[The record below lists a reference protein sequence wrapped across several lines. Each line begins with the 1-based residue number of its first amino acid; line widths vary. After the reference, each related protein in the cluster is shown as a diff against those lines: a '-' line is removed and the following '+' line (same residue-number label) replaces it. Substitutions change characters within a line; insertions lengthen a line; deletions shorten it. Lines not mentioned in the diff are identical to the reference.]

1 MKKFSKLI
9 LESKNETREMSPLTN
24 PVDWEEI
31 FKPLI
36 EHIESNLQSKVQGPG
51 SAVFTSKTK
60 ALLDEFIDQ
69 VEEDYKDYFQY
80 EIHDGSQE
88 SFLQAFNINVDL
100 SLLMD
105 CIQPLLDRTEDVEDS
120 GNFDFGAFV
129 IDIVSIKY
137 NTNEEI
143 VEDLLDVH
151 GKLKMLDADFTM
163 RVTKSKRT
171 GTDAEHAFDQFYAQ
185 KSRETETVSLKKILK
200 DVDDLLD
207 LLDGEKISNVIIY
220 VYNKETVQ
228 AQDLDD

>member
-24 PVDWEEI
+24 PVDWDEI
-31 FKPLI
+31 FKPLM
-36 EHIESNLQSKVQGPG
+36 EHIESNLQSKVKGPG
-51 SAVFTSKTK
+51 NAVFTSKTK

-69 VEEDYKDYFQY
+69 VEEDYKDYYQY

-88 SFLQAFNINVDL
+88 SFLQAFNINADYRDI
-100 SLLMD
+100 MD

-120 GNFDFGAFV
+120 SNFDFGALV

-143 VEDLLDVH
+143 VEDLLDVQ
-151 GKLKMLDADFTM
+151 GKLKMLNADFTM
-163 RVTKSKRT
+163 RVTKSK
-171 GTDAEHAFDQFYAQ
+171 GH
-185 KSRETETVSLKKILK
+185 RETETISLTKTTK

-220 VYNKETVQ
+220 IYNKETVQ
-228 AQDLDD
+228 AADLD

>member
-9 LESKNETREMSPLTN
+9 LESKDETRTMSPCTN
-24 PVDWEEI
+24 PVDWDEI

-36 EHIESNLQSKVQGPG
+36 EHIESNLESKVQGPG
-51 SAVFTSKTK
+51 NAVFTSKTK

-69 VEEDYKDYFQY
+69 VEEDYRYYF
-80 EIHDGSQE
+80 ENEMHDGSQE
-88 SFLQAFNINVDL
+88 SFSQIFNINVDYRDII
-100 SLLMD
+100 D
-105 CIQPLLDRTEDVEDS
+105 CIQPLLDRTDDVEDS
-120 GNFDFGAFV
+120 SNFELGAFV

-163 RVTKSKRT
+163 RVTKSIGKGLERRRET
-171 GTDAEHAFDQFYAQ
+171 GTI
-185 KSRETETVSLKKILK
+185 SLTKTST
-200 DVDDLLD
+200 DVDNLLD
-207 LLDGEKISNVIIY
+207 LSDGEKISNVIIY

-228 AQDLDD
+228 AIDLD

>member
-9 LESKNETREMSPLTN
+9 LESKDETREMSPLTN

-60 ALLDEFIDQ
+60 SLLDEFIDQ

-80 EIHDGSQE
+80 EIYDGSQE
-88 SFLQAFNINVDL
+88 SFLQAFNINVNL

-163 RVTKSKRT
+163 RVTKSK
-171 GTDAEHAFDQFYAQ
+171 DV
-185 KSRETETVSLKKILK
+185 RETETVSLTKTTKN
-200 DVDDLLD
+200 VDDLLD
-207 LLDGEKISNVIIY
+207 LLDGERISNVIIY

-228 AQDLDD
+228 AADLD

>member
-9 LESKNETREMSPLTN
+9 LESKDETREMSPLTN

-51 SAVFTSKTK
+51 SAVFTSTTK

-69 VEEDYKDYFQY
+69 VEEDYKDYYQY

-88 SFLQAFNINVDL
+88 SFLQAFNINADYRDI
-100 SLLMD
+100 MD

-120 GNFDFGAFV
+120 GNFDFGALV

-143 VEDLLDVH
+143 FEDLLDVH
-151 GKLKMLDADFTM
+151 GKLKMLAADFTM
-163 RVTKSKRT
+163 RVTKSK
-171 GTDAEHAFDQFYAQ
+171 GV
-185 KSRETETVSLKKILK
+185 RETETISLTKILT
-200 DVDDLLD
+200 DVNDLLD
-207 LLDGEKISNVIIY
+207 IMEGEKISNVIIY
-220 VYNKETVQ
+220 IYNKETVQ
-228 AQDLDD
+228 AADLD

>member
-24 PVDWEEI
+24 PVDWDEI

-36 EHIESNLQSKVQGPG
+36 EHIENNLQSKVQGPG

-60 ALLDEFIDQ
+60 GLLDQFIDQ

-88 SFLQAFNINVDL
+88 SFLQAFNINVDYRDI
-100 SLLMD
+100 MD
-105 CIQPLLDRTEDVEDS
+105 CIQPLLDRTSDVEDS
-120 GNFDFGAFV
+120 GNFELGAFV

-143 VEDLLDVH
+143 AEDLADVQ
-151 GKLKMLDADFTM
+151 GKLKMLNADFTM
-163 RVTKSKRT
+163 NITKSIGKGLERL
-171 GTDAEHAFDQFYAQ
+171 
-185 KSRETETVSLKKILK
+185 RETETISLTKTST
-200 DVDDLLD
+200 DVDTLFLNG
-207 LLDGEKISNVIIY
+207 LTEFGSQSERISNVIIY
-220 VYNKETVQ
+220 VYNSKTVH
-228 AQDLDD
+228 AMDLD

>member
-9 LESKNETREMSPLTN
+9 LESKDGTRKMSPLTN

-36 EHIESNLQSKVQGPG
+36 EHIENNLQSKVQGPG
-51 SAVFTSKTK
+51 SAVFTNKTK

-69 VEEDYKDYFQY
+69 VEEDYKDYFKY

-88 SFLQAFNINVDL
+88 SFLQVFNINVDYRDI
-100 SLLMD
+100 MD
-105 CIQPLLDRTEDVEDS
+105 CIQPLLDRTDDIEDF

-129 IDIVSIKY
+129 IDIVHIKY

-143 VEDLLDVH
+143 AEDLADVH

-163 RVTKSKRT
+163 KVVKSKPFT
-171 GTDAEHAFDQFYAQ
+171 NASGY
-185 KSRETETVSLKKILK
+185 RESGYTTLKKNST
-200 DVDDLLD
+200 DVDSLFLNDLQD
-207 LLDGEKISNVIIY
+207 DEKITNIIIY
-220 VYNKETVQ
+220 IYNKETVQ
-228 AQDLDD
+228 AADLH

>member
-24 PVDWEEI
+24 PVDWDEI

-51 SAVFTSKTK
+51 SAVFTKETK

-120 GNFDFGAFV
+120 GNFDIGAFV

-163 RVTKSKRT
+163 RVTKSIGKGLERLRET
-171 GTDAEHAFDQFYAQ
+171 GTI
-185 KSRETETVSLKKILK
+185 SLTKTST
-200 DVDDLLD
+200 DVDNLLD
-207 LLDGEKISNVIIY
+207 IMEDEKISNVIIY
-220 VYNKETVQ
+220 IYNKETVQ
-228 AQDLDD
+228 GADLD

>member
-9 LESKNETREMSPLTN
+9 LESKDETREMSPLTN

-36 EHIESNLQSKVQGPG
+36 EHIESNLQSKVQGLG

-60 ALLDEFIDQ
+60 SLLDEFIDQ

-80 EIHDGSQE
+80 EIYDGSQE
-88 SFLQAFNINVDL
+88 SFLQAFNINVNL

-163 RVTKSKRT
+163 RVTKSK
-171 GTDAEHAFDQFYAQ
+171 DV
-185 KSRETETVSLKKILK
+185 RETETVSLTKTTK

-207 LLDGEKISNVIIY
+207 LLDGERISNVIIY

-228 AQDLDD
+228 AADLD

>member
-60 ALLDEFIDQ
+60 SLLDEFIDQ
-69 VEEDYKDYFQY
+69 VEEDYKDYFRD

-88 SFLQAFNINVDL
+88 SFLQAFNINVDYRDI
-100 SLLMD
+100 MD
-105 CIQPLLDRTEDVEDS
+105 CIQPLLDRTEDVEDDA
-120 GNFDFGAFV
+120 NFDFGAFV

-143 VEDLLDVH
+143 VEDLLDVQ
-151 GKLKMLDADFTM
+151 GKLKMLDADFTI
-163 RVTKSKRT
+163 RVTKSK
-171 GTDAEHAFDQFYAQ
+171 GV
-185 KSRETETVSLKKILK
+185 RETETVSLTKTST
-200 DVDDLLD
+200 DVEDLLD
-207 LLDGEKISNVIIY
+207 LLEGEKISNVIIY
-220 VYNKETVQ
+220 VYNSKTVQ
-228 AQDLDD
+228 AADLD

>member
-9 LESKNETREMSPLTN
+9 LESKNETRKMSPLTN

-36 EHIESNLQSKVQGPG
+36 EHIEANLQSKAQGPG
-51 SAVFTSKTK
+51 NGVFTSETK
-60 ALLDEFIDQ
+60 GLLDQFIDK

-88 SFLQAFNINVDL
+88 SFLQAFNINVDYRDI
-100 SLLMD
+100 MD

-120 GNFDFGAFV
+120 SNFDFGALV

-137 NTNEEI
+137 NKNEEI
-143 VEDLLDVH
+143 VEDLLDVQ
-151 GKLKMLDADFTM
+151 GKLKMLNADFTM

-171 GTDAEHAFDQFYAQ
+171 GTG
-185 KSRETETVSLKKILK
+185 SRETETISLTKTTK

-207 LLDGEKISNVIIY
+207 LLDGERISNVIIY
-220 VYNKETVQ
+220 IYNKETVQ
-228 AQDLDD
+228 AADLD

>member
-9 LESKNETREMSPLTN
+9 LESKDETREMSPLTN

-60 ALLDEFIDQ
+60 SLLDEFIDQ

-80 EIHDGSQE
+80 EIYDGSQE
-88 SFLQAFNINVDL
+88 SFLQAFNINVNL

-163 RVTKSKRT
+163 RVTKSK
-171 GTDAEHAFDQFYAQ
+171 DV
-185 KSRETETVSLKKILK
+185 RETETVSLTKTTK

-207 LLDGEKISNVIIY
+207 LLDGERISNVIIY

-228 AQDLDD
+228 AADLD

>member
-9 LESKNETREMSPLTN
+9 LESKKETREMSPLTN
-24 PVDWEEI
+24 PVDWDEI

-36 EHIESNLQSKVQGPG
+36 EHIENNLQSKVQGPG
-51 SAVFTSKTK
+51 NAVFTSKTK

-88 SFLQAFNINVDL
+88 SFLQAFNINVDYRDI
-100 SLLMD
+100 MD
-105 CIQPLLDRTEDVEDS
+105 CIQPLLDRTDDVEDS

-129 IDIVSIKY
+129 IDIVGIKY

-163 RVTKSKRT
+163 RVTKSK
-171 GTDAEHAFDQFYAQ
+171 GV
-185 KSRETETVSLKKILK
+185 RETETISLTKILT
-200 DVDDLLD
+200 DVNDLLD
-207 LLDGEKISNVIIY
+207 IMEGEKISNVIIY

-228 AQDLDD
+228 ALDLD

>member
-9 LESKNETREMSPLTN
+9 LENKNEARTMSPLTN
-24 PVDWEEI
+24 PVDWDEI

-36 EHIESNLQSKVQGPG
+36 DHIENNLQSKVQGPG
-51 SAVFTSKTK
+51 SAVFTGKTK
-60 ALLDEFIDQ
+60 GLLDEFIDQ
-69 VEEDYKDYFQY
+69 VEEDYKDYYQY

-88 SFLQAFNINVDL
+88 SFLQAFNINVDYRDI
-100 SLLMD
+100 MD

-129 IDIVSIKY
+129 VDIVSIKY

-143 VEDLLDVH
+143 AEDLADVH

-163 RVTKSKRT
+163 QVK
-171 GTDAEHAFDQFYAQ
+171 
-185 KSRETETVSLKKILK
+185 KSRGPRETATISLTKTSTDIDTLFLNG
-200 DVDDLLD
+200 LLE
-207 LLDGEKISNVIIY
+207 GEKISNVIIY

-228 AQDLDD
+228 ALDLD